1 MHAIEFMKR
10 KRKRAKR
17 KGREV
22 ASRGSRERRGGA
34 SRWGG
39 QGKQGRYRVCV
50 LWNPQN
56 TTRHVF
62 KNTVD
67 ITLLLY
73 ELRVPWGTSLDP
85 DALVYWVDECMR
97 EGEQRCGLYG
107 IHYLGIPYRRF
118 PRSCRYLSAMSGG
131 YGRVLAGYWHH
142 GRGRKGRYG
151 IRGMSGTLLRA
162 VR

>member
-39 QGKQGRYRVCV
+39 QGWHGKQGRYRVCV

-67 ITLLLY
+67 ITLCHGVLL
-73 ELRVPWGTSLDP
+73 WIQ
-85 DALVYWVDECMR
+85 MR
-97 EGEQRCGLYG
+97 WYTG
-107 IHYLGIPYRRF
+107 
-118 PRSCRYLSAMSGG
+118 
-131 YGRVLAGYWHH
+131 
-142 GRGRKGRYG
+142 
-151 IRGMSGTLLRA
+151 
-162 VR
+162 